1 VSAVPLAEAIR
12 RRAEADPDRAAITAP
27 DGALTR
33 RDVDVLSDLA
43 ASRLRTAG
51 AGPGAIIGMTGR
63 NSAQLLTLFFAV
75 WKLGAVP
82 LPLHRRKADGELVEL
97 LLRAGADVVVGFD
110 AEVVSALGPDVRAVT
125 LDALFRPGRRSQLPS
140 VPVSPNLRIGV
151 SGGSTG
157 PSKLIAV
164 DVPAIVNPER
174 PWHYGLRADGT
185 QVVPLD
191 IVDGTGFVA
200 STTALA
206 LGCHLILMPTFD
218 AEQMLRLISEHRAD
232 WLALTQPGMLATAKL
247 PARVRAGYDVSSLRY
262 VTHYSGGVADWVKRR
277 WIEWLGPDRI
287 AESYGA
293 TDARGSTWIEG
304 TEWLRRPGSVGRAQ
318 PGCEIAIFDDHGRRL
333 PPGELGSV
341 HIRDLTGRRNF
352 HYLGE
357 QTRGLDG
364 GWESVGDL
372 GRLDPDGYLYLADR
386 AKDMISTDRG
396 LVAPLPI
403 EGAIEFHDAV
413 RSAIVVGRPGA
424 DGFEHVH
431 AFVDTAGATVSDR
444 DLEEMLAAHFPDVA
458 VPASW
463 ERCEGPLRDN
473 AGKASR
479 LLLRAARF
487 APGCAGPVQVSR
499 TVTS

>member
-1 VSAVPLAEAIR
+1 MSAVPLAEAIR
-12 RRAEADPDRAAITAP
+12 RCAEADPDRAAITDP
-27 DGALTR
+27 GGTLTR

-43 ASRLRTAG
+43 ASRLLTAG
-51 AGPGAIIGMTGR
+51 AGPGSIIGITGE
-63 NSAQLLTLFFAV
+63 NSAHLLTLFFAV

-97 LLRAGADVVVGFD
+97 LRRAGAGVVVGFSP
-110 AEVVSALGPDVRAVT
+110 EVVSALGPDVRAVT
-125 LDALFRPGRRSQLPS
+125 LEAVFRPGRRSQLPS

-206 LGCHLILMPTFD
+206 LGCHLVLMPTFD

-232 WLALTQPGMLATAKL
+232 WLALTQPGMLATVKL
-247 PARVRAGYDVSSLRY
+247 PVRVRAGYDVSSLRY

-277 WIEWLGPDRI
+277 WIEWLGPERI

-293 TDARGSTWIEG
+293 TDARGSTWIDG
-304 TEWLRRPGSVGRAQ
+304 VEWLQRPGSVGRAQ
-318 PGCEIAIFDDHGRRL
+318 PGCEIAIFDDQGRRRA
-333 PPGELGSV
+333 PGELGQV

-357 QTRGLDG
+357 PARGLDG

-372 GRLDPDGYLYLADR
+372 GRLDRDGYLYLADR
-386 AKDMISTDRG
+386 AKDMISTAHG

-413 RSAIVVGRPGA
+413 RSAIVVGRRGA
-424 DGFEHVH
+424 DGFEHIH
-431 AFVDTAGATVSDR
+431 ALVDTASATVSDR
-444 DLEEMLAAHFPDVA
+444 DLEDMLATRFPEIA
-458 VPASW
+458 IPASW
-463 ERCEGPLRDN
+463 ERCHGPLRDN

-479 LLLRAARF
+479 LLLRAASL
-487 APGCAGPVQVSR
+487 AEDPPATVEVSR